1 MSGWTSIRV
10 ALASCAALAVC
21 APLAACQTP
30 LEKAYGISQRA
41 HTAQMV
47 EDPEAGLRNRD
58 VAHPDGTT
66 AANATG
72 KMRTKEKKTTTTSD
86 RTVINVGGGS
96 SSR

>member
-1 MSGWTSIRV
+1 MSGWTSIRF

-47 EDPEAGLRNRD
+47 EDPEAGVRNRD

-66 AANATG
+66 AASATG
-72 KMRTKEKKTTTTSD
+72 KMRTKEKRVPAASTEK
-86 RTVINVGGGS
+86 TVINVGGGS
-96 SSR
+96 SR